1 MNELLAAK
9 SDQAIDI
16 LRKLDL
22 DLWMIVARESSALPD
37 PALSLVVGGDVV
49 WTSFFMFSRN
59 GEKIALVG
67 NFDAPMFEQL
77 GHFTEVKGYIR
88 GVKEDLIKTLTKLN
102 PRKIAINFSLEDP
115 IADGLQHGLYLQLM
129 QLLKGTPFEEV
140 FVPAEELLNELR
152 AVKLPPEIER
162 IKQACKITN
171 GLFTTLTKKVRASV
185 SGLEI
190 YDFLR
195 KKVKAKG
202 LELSF
207 LPTIS
212 IGAKTSVGHAVITA
226 DRLDK
231 GELFHID
238 FGVIY
243 EGYCSDMQRII
254 YLLRDG
260 ESDPPNVVKRAF
272 ETISGIIR
280 ETAKKAKPGVTAYS
294 LDQIA
299 RDILTDKGYPEYQ
312 HALGHQLGR
321 FVHDG
326 GTILAPRWERYGR
339 SPYGKLFEGNVYT
352 LELEIIL
359 DGIGPVSLEEDILVT
374 SKGGKFLS
382 TPQRRLVCV

>member
-16 LRKLDL
+16 LKKSDI
-22 DLWMIVARESSALPD
+22 DLWMIVARESSASPD

-49 WTSFFMFSRN
+49 WTSFFIFSKS

-67 NFDAPMFEQL
+67 NFDVPMFEQL
-77 GHFTEVKGYIR
+77 GHFSEVKGYTR
-88 GVKEDLIKTLTKLN
+88 GVKEDLIKTLSKLN
-102 PRKIAINFSLEDP
+102 PKKIAVNYSVEDP
-115 IADGLQHGLYLQLM
+115 IADGLPHGLYLHLM
-129 QLLKGTPFEEV
+129 QLLKGTPFEGV
-140 FVPAEELLNELR
+140 FVSAEELLDELR
-152 AVKLPPEIER
+152 AVKLPQEVER

-171 GLFTTLTKKVRASV
+171 RLFTALTKKVRAGV

-195 KKVKAKG
+195 KKLKTKG
-202 LELSF
+202 LDLSF
-207 LPTIS
+207 PPTIS
-212 IGAKTSVGHAVITA
+212 IGTKTSVGHSVITA

-238 FGVIY
+238 FGVVY
-243 EGYCSDMQRII
+243 EGYCSDMQRLI

-260 ESDPPNVVKRAF
+260 ESESPDEVNRAF

-280 ETAKKAKPGVTAYS
+280 ETAKKAKPGVTGYS

-299 RDILTDKGYPEYQ
+299 RDILTNKGYPEYQ
-312 HALGHQLGR
+312 HALGHQVGR

-326 GTILAPRWERYGR
+326 GTILAPRWERYGQ
-339 SPYGKLFEGNVYT
+339 SPYGKLLEGNVFT
-352 LELEIIL
+352 LELEIVL
-359 DGIGPVSLEEDILVT
+359 DGIGPVSLEEDVLVT
-374 SKGGKFLS
+374 SKGGKFMS
-382 TPQRRLVCV
+382 KPQRRLVCV

>member
-16 LRKLDL
+16 LKKLDI
-22 DLWMIVARESSALPD
+22 DLWMITARESSAAPD

-49 WTSFFMFSRN
+49 WTSFFMFSKN
-59 GEKIALVG
+59 GDKIALVG
-67 NFDAPMFEQL
+67 NFDVPMFEQL
-77 GHFTEVKGYIR
+77 GHFTEVNGYTR

-115 IADGLQHGLYLQLM
+115 IADGLPHGLYLHLIQM
-129 QLLKGTPFEEV
+129 LKGTSYGNM
-140 FVPAEELLNELR
+140 FVSAEALLDELR
-152 AVKLPPEIER
+152 AVKLPQEIDR

-171 GLFTTLTKKVRASV
+171 GLFTSLTKKVRADV

-190 YDFLR
+190 YDFLK

-207 LPTIS
+207 PPSIS
-212 IGAKTSVGHAVITA
+212 IGTKSSLGHSMITN

-238 FGVIY
+238 FGVVY
-243 EGYCSDMQRII
+243 EGYCSDMQRLI

-260 ESDPPNVVKRAF
+260 ESEPPDEVIQAF
-272 ETISGIIR
+272 ETVSGIILK
-280 ETAKKAKPGVTAYS
+280 TAKKAKPGVTGYS

-299 RDILTDKGYPEYQ
+299 RDILNENGYPEYQ
-312 HALGHQLGR
+312 HALGHQVGR

-326 GTILAPRWERYGR
+326 GTILAPRWERYGQ
-339 SPYGKLFEGNVYT
+339 SPYGKLLEGNVFT
-352 LELEIIL
+352 LELEVVL
-359 DGIGPVSLEEDILVT
+359 EGIGPVSLEEDILVT

-382 TPQRRLVCV
+382 RPQRRLVCV